1 VPLSYSEA
9 EVLEGVKPLQN
20 LLPREETPPWLG
32 VLERWVLELEG
43 RLRLSLAMK
52 LEARAAA
59 RAYLIRGGKALP
71 GIPPGAGSKAANKA
85 LFQKIMGNIHVY

>member
-1 VPLSYSEA
+1 M
-9 EVLEGVKPLQN
+9 
-20 LLPREETPPWLG
+20 
-32 VLERWVLELEG
+32 ELEG